1 MKNIKKFFKK
11 YWWSLIVILILIFY
25 FFPNKKP
32 QLKTYTVK
40 KQNIKEEITLSG
52 KINALEKANL
62 RFQTSGRLAWVGV
75 KLGDKVKKYQTIASL
90 DQRDLKNRLE
100 KYLNNYTINRLNFD
114 RSQEVNW
121 NNQFDLSESIRK
133 DTELLLKENQY
144 NLNQTVLD
152 VEYQNLMIEYANLF
166 SPIDGIVT
174 KIDVSTPNINITP
187 AGAEFEIVNP
197 NTLYFQASADQTEVI
212 KLYENQKGEIIFDS
226 YPDKKI
232 NGKITYI
239 GFTPKT
245 DESGTVYEIR
255 ISFDDKDFHLKMGM
269 TGDISFTT
277 KERKNVIV
285 IPKAFIKK
293 DKEGYF
299 VNIQEKN
306 NIRKQYIKTDEEI
319 DGQVIVKEGIK
330 EKDIVVDNSK

>member
-52 KINALEKANL
+52 KINALEKVNL

-100 KYLNNYTINRLNFD
+100 KYLNNYTTNRLDFD
-114 RSQEVNW
+114 RSKEVNW
-121 NNQFDLSESIRK
+121 NKQFDLSESIRK
-133 DTELLLKENQY
+133 DTELLLKKNQY

-152 VEYQNLMIEYANLF
+152 VEYQNLLIEYANLF

-255 ISFDDKDFHLKMGM
+255 ILFDEKDINLKMGM

-277 KERKNVIV
+277 KERKNI
-285 IPKAFIKK
+285 ITLPKAFIKE
-293 DKEGYF
+293 DKKGYF